1 MNPVALASDFARL
14 PTDIQQSHI
23 RVLRQCDAERL
34 SCRCEMNGRDFTIVI
49 SRGLSSAKYWLDQ
62 YEPLIPANVPR

>member
-1 MNPVALASDFARL
+1 MHPVALASDFARL
-14 PTDIQQSHI
+14 PADIQLAHVK
-23 RVLRQCDAERL
+23 VLRQCDADRL

-62 YEPLIPANVPR
+62 YEPLIAGNHSR